1 MKFKKNLKRL
11 KGDASL
17 RVFFRNKKRPSSI
30 IVLAKKEKK
39 TNLLIYD
46 AINKIF
52 IMNDIL
58 APKLLSENFSKNYI
72 EIEDFGNQTVYKLFK
87 ENRINK
93 LATFQKI
100 IKLLNKIQL
109 IRQREI
115 KNFKKRK
122 YIIPNYKPRILLEEA
137 KLFSDWYV
145 AKKLPKSKLPKF
157 KKKFIKVINN
167 LIKKLYLKNNIFVHR
182 DFHVSNLMIVKNEIG
197 IIDSQDALIGNRLMI

>member
-17 RVFFRNKKRPSSI
+17 RVFFRNKKKPSSI

-72 EIEDFGNQTVYKLFK
+72 EIEDFGNKTVYKLLK

-93 LATFQKI
+93 LATYQKI

-145 AKKLPKSKLPKF
+145 ARKLPPKSIIISFVKLL
-157 KKKFIKVINN
+157 NS
-167 LIKKLYLKNNIFVHR
+167 LIK
-182 DFHVSNLMIVKNEIG
+182 NLCVKF
-197 IIDSQDALIGNRLMI
+197 SPMP